1 MTTFAPA
8 LNYYRTRAGLSV
20 RALSYETGVYHQAI
34 MRLERGERH
43 PRRETVDALAEALSL
58 GPLDADRLRLAAGF
72 APCDLVGLVLDGVAA
87 LAADTNPVIATY
99 AGRANEALR
108 LLRLN
113 LIFEARSL
121 DAICREVAP

>member
-1 MTTFAPA
+1 MGTFASA
-8 LNYYRTRAGLSV
+8 LASYRTRAGLSQRDVATGAHIDRSMVV
-20 RALSYETGVYHQAI
+20 RFEAGT
-34 MRLERGERH
+34 RH

-99 AGRANEALR
+99 AGRADEALR